1 MSAETDRIAE
11 LEQDVVDLMED
22 VERYRTAAEDSMHL
36 LDWCIGYFSG
46 SKNAHVAMSSVP
58 TGQRFAVSTCSGRP
72 KKHPTRKL
80 LPIKSASACTCPQL
94 YATPARSLR

>member
-46 SKNAHVAMSSVP
+46 SKNAHVAMSLSANR
-58 TGQRFAVSTCSGRP
+58 TKIRRQYMQRPAEQTPDEEVVADQ
-72 KKHPTRKL
+72 
-80 LPIKSASACTCPQL
+80 SA
-94 YATPARSLR
+94 